1 MNNLKNIV
9 NFSFQLSLVDISNS
23 FRRSY
28 IGIFWISLTAL
39 AYIFCIGFMFPY
51 FFSGNLVESIFHVSY
66 GIIFWFFFSITLRE
80 SCDTFPLNQGLI
92 FSQNIS
98 YMVYILQIFFKNTI
112 VFLVNILFLIIFIIV
127 FDININLLYFGLSII
142 IFFLITFSLAII
154 FSIVSTRYKDFSSMI
169 GLMLQLGFIL
179 SPIIW
184 NEKILGENTW
194 ILKYNFFYH
203 IISLVKFSFFQINY
217 FIILM
222 NILYLIF
229 FMLLDFWLYKFKSKR
244 VPFWI

>member
-1 MNNLKNIV
+1 
-9 NFSFQLSLVDISNS
+9 
-23 FRRSY
+23 
-28 IGIFWISLTAL
+28 
-39 AYIFCIGFMFPY
+39 
-51 FFSGNLVESIFHVSY
+51 
-66 GIIFWFFFSITLRE
+66 
-80 SCDTFPLNQGLI
+80 
-92 FSQNIS
+92 
-98 YMVYILQIFFKNTI
+98 FKNTI
-112 VFLVNILFLIIFIIV
+112 VFLVNILFLLIFIII

-154 FSIVSTRYKDFSSMI
+154 FSIASTRYKDFSSMI

-229 FMLLDFWLYKFKSKR
+229 FMLLAFWLYKFKSKR